1 MVLDIITLLVLVWAI
16 FKGLRKGLLMA
27 VFSLLAFLIGLAAA
41 LKLSAVTAV
50 WLDDTVNVSARWLPV
65 ISFLLVFIIVVIIVN
80 WAGGLLEKTVE
91 WAYLGWLNKAG
102 GIIFYCLLNL
112 LVWSI
117 VLFYLGK
124 MGILSDES
132 MEQSNT
138 YPIIAPWGPKA
149 MNWLAQLVPF
159 FKDVFEDLG
168 KFFDR
173 LSNEVKPSVEA

>member
-27 VFSLLAFLIGLAAA
+27 VFSLLAFIIGLAAA

-50 WLDDTVNVSARWLPV
+50 WLDDTVNVSARWLPLV
-65 ISFLLVFIIVVIIVN
+65 SFLVVFIIVVIVVN

-102 GIIFYCLLNL
+102 GILFYCLLHL
-112 LVWSI
+112 FIWSI

-124 MGILSDES
+124 IGILSDDS

-149 MNWLAQLVPF
+149 MNWFAQLVPF